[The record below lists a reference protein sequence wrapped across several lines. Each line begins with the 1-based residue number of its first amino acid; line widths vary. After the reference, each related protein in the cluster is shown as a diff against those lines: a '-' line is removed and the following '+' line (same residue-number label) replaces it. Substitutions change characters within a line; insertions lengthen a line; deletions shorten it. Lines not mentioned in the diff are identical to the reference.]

1 MSSETNGKTSGE
13 RSAERCDL
21 RRKQIF
27 DAASRVFAAKG
38 FHSATVQEVADEA
51 GLGKGT
57 IYEYVRS
64 KKELLFLVVE
74 VGENLFYNTLK
85 DAIDKSQPPDKQLE
99 TLLRVSLR
107 FFDAHKEGM
116 RTLIPEV
123 EGHPAKDLAR
133 LIASHKKT
141 TEIYRDIID
150 EGVKSGLFNP
160 VHSFALSK
168 LLFMS
173 CCYWDKLDIVAN
185 IEGSVTIDEYEE
197 LLTEVFLKGLMK
209 R

>member
-1 MSSETNGKTSGE
+1 M
-13 RSAERCDL
+13 
-21 RRKQIF
+21 
-27 DAASRVFAAKG
+27 KG
-38 FHSATVQEVADEA
+38 FHGATVQEVADEA

-64 KKELLFLVVE
+64 KKELLFLVIE
-74 VGENLFYNTLK
+74 VGENLFYNELK
-85 DAIDKSQPPDKQLE
+85 DSIDKDQPPDRQLE

-123 EGHPAKDLAR
+123 EGLPPEDLAR
-133 LIASHKKT
+133 VLDSHKKT
-141 TEIYRDIID
+141 TEIYREIID
-150 EGVKSGLFNP
+150 DGVGSGLFSP

-197 LLTEVFLKGLMK
+197 LLIEVFLKGLMK